1 MSHLSTRSI
10 KPVHLAAA
18 VALVA
23 AGTWGGTAL
32 AAGPDEKP
40 TSAGTA
46 SKAAALRAPGPAYAY
61 KKKSFT
67 IEPGATSSATVFCP
81 AGYKVSGGGV
91 QTTSFGLRV
100 NETRPEDGAD
110 TDSVVDDGWVS
121 YVENPSASA
130 SSAVTWAVCAK
141 L

>member
-1 MSHLSTRSI
+1 MSYLSTRSV
-10 KPVHLAAA
+10 KPVHLVAA

-23 AGTWGGTAL
+23 AGTWSGTAL

-40 TSAGTA
+40 HTVGSA
-46 SKAAALRAPGPAYAY
+46 SKAAALRAPGPAYVY
-61 KKKSFT
+61 KKKDFT
-67 IEPGATSSATVFCP
+67 VEPEATSSAQVFCP

-91 QTTSFGLRV
+91 QTTSFGLTV
-100 NETRPEDGAD
+100 NETRPVDGAD

-121 YVENPSASA
+121 FVENPSSLERSA
-130 SSAVTWAVCAK
+130 TTWAVCAK